1 MLDIFFNA
9 KYWRFR
15 YFLHILF
22 STSDTNFYT
31 DCTGMAAA
39 VDTSGDGNLMIKLA
53 YKEKIPV
60 ATMRLNPS
68 DKILF

>member
-1 MLDIFFNA
+1 
-9 KYWRFR
+9 
-15 YFLHILF
+15 
-22 STSDTNFYT
+22 
-31 DCTGMAAA
+31 MAAA

>member
-1 MLDIFFNA
+1 LAVSLSYTQKN
-9 KYWRFR
+9 Y
-15 YFLHILF
+15 YF
-22 STSDTNFYT
+22 TTGNFYT

-60 ATMRLNPS
+60 TTMRLNPS

>member
-1 MLDIFFNA
+1 MAVSL
-9 KYWRFR
+9 
-15 YFLHILF
+15 FLTYSFF
-22 STSDTNFYT
+22 STSAKRIISKSNFYT